1 MSNKKLEELLWGA
14 AEFLRGQ
21 IDASDYKQY
30 IFPLLFY
37 KRLSDVYLEEY
48 NEAMELHEG
57 DAEYAAMPMFHRFN
71 IPSEASWE
79 KVRNTSK
86 NIGEAIQT
94 ALRLIEANNPRLHGV
109 FGDAQ
114 WTNKERL
121 PDHLLADLIEH
132 FSKIP
137 LGIKSVAQDDLGE
150 AYEYLI
156 KKFADDSGHT
166 AAEFYTN
173 QIGRA
178 HV

>member
-1 MSNKKLEELLWGA
+1 M
-14 AEFLRGQ
+14 
-21 IDASDYKQY
+21 
-30 IFPLLFY
+30 LFY

-48 NEAMELHEG
+48 NEALELHEG

-86 NIGEAIQT
+86 NIGEAIQN

-173 QIGRA
+173 RTVVHLMTRIMGLKPGETA
-178 HV
+178 YDPTCGTGGCC

>member
-94 ALRLIEANNPRLHGV
+94 ALRLI
-109 FGDAQ
+109 
-114 WTNKERL
+114 
-121 PDHLLADLIEH
+121 
-132 FSKIP
+132 
-137 LGIKSVAQDDLGE
+137 
-150 AYEYLI
+150 
-156 KKFADDSGHT
+156 
-166 AAEFYTN
+166 
-173 QIGRA
+173 
-178 HV
+178 

>member
-71 IPSEASWE
+71 IPL
-79 KVRNTSK
+79 KPVGKRY
-86 NIGEAIQT
+86 AIPVKILVKRSR
-94 ALRLIEANNPRLHGV
+94 LR
-109 FGDAQ
+109 FD
-114 WTNKERL
+114 
-121 PDHLLADLIEH
+121 
-132 FSKIP
+132 
-137 LGIKSVAQDDLGE
+137 
-150 AYEYLI
+150 
-156 KKFADDSGHT
+156 
-166 AAEFYTN
+166 
-173 QIGRA
+173 
-178 HV
+178 